1 MLFLVPKIV
10 ETIISP
16 GAAKQGIL
24 WKSAEIASFG
34 NPNPPNPQC
43 VVRTYYAH

>member
-10 ETIISP
+10 ETIITW
-16 GAAKQGIL
+16 AAKQGIL